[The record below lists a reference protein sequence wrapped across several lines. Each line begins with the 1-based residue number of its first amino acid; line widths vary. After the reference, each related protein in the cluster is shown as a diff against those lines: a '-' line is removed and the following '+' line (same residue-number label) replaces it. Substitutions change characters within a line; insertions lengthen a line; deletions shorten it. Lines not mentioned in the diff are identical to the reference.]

1 MAKVRCRPLNNA
13 GAEGKPVNFT
23 VSSNGNAVAK
33 PAVAAPITTTSASAP
48 ASAPMPASTTGSA
61 ANATALSASA
71 AASAPPAV
79 NAKAKGKA
87 AVNAIVARIKTAAK
101 TATTQTDL
109 LAFNKL
115 IGEYDNALKAV
126 KGDAKP
132 TPIIGSGVYDIP
144 TAVQASAAAIE
155 AAATK
160 NMAGGR
166 RKTHRKK
173 HSMRSKRHCKTHKKH
188 GGKRSTKHHK
198 KHGKTRGKRSKTHKK
213 RHHKKH

>member
-13 GAEGKPVNFT
+13 GAEGKSVNFT
-23 VSSNGNAVAK
+23 VSSNGNAVA
-33 PAVAAPITTTSASAP
+33 APITTTSASAPAP

-79 NAKAKGKA
+79 NAKATEKA
-87 AVNAIVARIKTAAK
+87 AVNAIVARIKTAATTTK
-101 TATTQTDL
+101 TKSEL
-109 LAFNKL
+109 LGFNNL
-115 IGEYDNALKAV
+115 IGEYNLAIKAV

-132 TPIIGSGVYDIP
+132 TPIIGSEVSNIP
-144 TAVQASAAAIE
+144 AAVQASAAAIE

-198 KHGKTRGKRSKTHKK
+198 KHGKTHGKRSKTHKK